1 MRPTFFYKQC
11 ARFSNKLHMFYSYHS
26 CKLLFNV
33 SNVQFKS
40 FIASGIPNLT
50 ISPEGTFTIGEKF
63 VIVNDA
69 KTATLGKSNPCKFI
83 VEKCAMLVVG
93 DNVGMSNTTIVATN
107 SIKLGNN
114 ILIGGGTTI
123 VDTDFHSLNPGH
135 WHTTADIEHTVSAAV
150 IIKDNVFIGMNCI
163 VLKGVT
169 IGSNVI
175 VAAGAVVTKSIPDN
189 EIWGGNPAVFL
200 KQRPTYD

>member
-1 MRPTFFYKQC
+1 MRPTFFYNLYV
-11 ARFSNKLHMFYSYHS
+11 RFVNKLHMLYSYQS
-26 CKLLFNV
+26 CKLLFKVHNV
-33 SNVQFKS
+33 KFKS
-40 FIASGIPNLT
+40 FIASGVPNLI
-50 ISPEGTFTIGEKF
+50 ISPEGCFKIGEKF

-83 VEKCAMLVVG
+83 VGKRAMLVIG

-107 SIKLGNN
+107 SIVLGNN

-123 VDTDFHSLNPGH
+123 VDTDFHSLNPKH
-135 WHTTADIEHTVSAAV
+135 WHTTEDIEHTVSVGVV
-150 IIKDNVFIGMNCI
+150 IMDNVFIGMNCI

-175 VAAGAVVTKSIPDN
+175 IAAGAVVTKSIPEN

-200 KQRPTYD
+200 KQRPTYY